1 MGFVDFP
8 VEWAVAGVGLAL
20 VGLVTLLTW
29 LGLPETDADR
39 FRTRQEVRNRLR
51 YSTHQDDI
59 ELTFGTAMRLAKL
72 PGFEVGTLLTAPG
85 PGALARRP
93 FSFLFL
99 PRIWLA
105 SCSFCFFR
113 RSELCAGELDR

>member
-1 MGFVDFP
+1 MQIAT
-8 VEWAVAGVGLAL
+8 EAGKTSGIAI
-20 VGLVTLLTW
+20 G
-29 LGLPETDADR
+29 
-39 FRTRQEVRNRLR
+39 
-51 YSTHQDDI
+51 I
-59 ELTFGTAMRLAKL
+59 EMHVLCEKIGITFGTPMRLAKL
-72 PGFEVGTLLTAPG
+72 PGFEFGNLLTAPG

-113 RSELCAGELDR
+113 RSYCAMEVRYPMFQALRGQK

>member
-1 MGFVDFP
+1 VGFVGFP

-20 VGLVTLLTW
+20 VALVTLLIW

-39 FRTRQEVRNRLR
+39 YSTRQEVRNRHR
-51 YSTHQDDI
+51 YSIQDEI
-59 ELTFGTAMRLAKL
+59 RFTFGSAMRLAKL
-72 PGFEVGTLLTAPG
+72 PGFEFGTLLTAPG

-105 SCSFCFFR
+105 SCSCCFFR
-113 RSELCAGELDR
+113 RSELRAEELDR